1 MCILDVDFRRKD
13 LGTCWEGAAGKAS
26 PEVQR
31 EVPEEAGVACLR
43 SSDPPQVHTPFQ
55 VCALPLKILKDSVA
69 VSARGRGGGTG
80 ASPAKELFGPSAL
93 RPGSEAPERWLRWG
107 FLLLHFFMAERV
119 T

>member
-1 MCILDVDFRRKD
+1 MCILDVDFGRKD

-31 EVPEEAGVACLR
+31 EVPEEAGVPCLR

-93 RPGSEAPERWLRWG
+93 GLDPRHLRDGSVGASCFCT
-107 FLLLHFFMAERV
+107 FLWQSV
-119 T
+119 

>member
-1 MCILDVDFRRKD
+1 M
-13 LGTCWEGAAGKAS
+13 CWEGAAGKAS
-26 PEVQR
+26 PEAQR

-69 VSARGRGGGTG
+69 VSARGDGTG

-93 RPGSEAPERWLRWG
+93 RPGSEAPERWLPWG